1 MKLNRLSS
9 LTIALFL
16 ALIFAAALLW
26 LSANVAAST
35 AGPILFSD
43 DFEGGSANWT
53 AIEGTWSVVLDGSH
67 VYQQD
72 DVSVT
77 GRSVAGAPEWTD
89 YVAQARIKP
98 VSGKYA
104 MLMVRYQD
112 PNNYYLFA
120 LRTDNGKM
128 EMKKMSNGSSGSA
141 LAGSRYI
148 PITPGEWYTATFE
161 AVGTTLR
168 AFINGTPVMTYTDNA
183 GTPPFM
189 AGKIGLGT
197 LDAVAEFDDVSV
209 VSLVPVYPLR
219 VTRAGT
225 GDGSVSSLPAGIE
238 CSVTCTADFTAGTVV
253 TLTAAPKPDSVFA
266 GWIGAG
272 CGNTDSCVVTMDAA
286 KSVAAVFSA
295 LSQPTLIVN
304 KDGTGSGSVT
314 SSPVG
319 IACGASCLAGFAQ
332 GVVVTLTATA
342 EPFSAFSGWSGA
354 GCSGADICVIT
365 MDTAKMVTATFTY
378 VTHPLT
384 VTKTGSGTGTVTS
397 NPAGIACGPTCTA
410 SLGGVVTLTAVAD
423 IGSSFTRWNGAGCH
437 GSGPCVLTMDAA
449 KTITATFSRYNVY
462 LPIVAS
468 TILTA
473 TAPPSYVAPWGDDAN
488 PGTLTQPFFTLTR
501 AALAAS
507 PGQTITMRGGTYRYT
522 DTVILD
528 KNGNSVNL
536 YKIWAYP
543 GEQPVLDF
551 SASPSGARG
560 FLITGNFWHL
570 KGLEIM
576 KAQDNAIKIEGSYNI
591 VEQCIL
597 HDNQDSGLQI
607 GLATESTNPGG
618 LLASHNQIINCD
630 SYRNFDAATNGSN
643 ADGFAC
649 KLHAGQGNV
658 FRGCRA
664 WENADDGWDMF
675 LQDYPVIIDSSWTWH
690 NGDRTLFGSPIAW
703 GGNGNGFKVGGGN
716 NHGAHILRN
725 CVAFDHKYG
734 DGSATKGF
742 DQNHNFS
749 GVTIY
754 NSTAWSNT
762 INYSFYEQPDDG
774 TPSRPE
780 EQRRLRFG
788 RQQCQFVGGH
798 DPAEQQLDSA
808 GHGQLRRFPQP
819 RCEPGKSAPA
829 SRRQPARQ

>member
-1 MKLNRLSS
+1 
-9 LTIALFL
+9 
-16 ALIFAAALLW
+16 
-26 LSANVAAST
+26 
-35 AGPILFSD
+35 
-43 DFEGGSANWT
+43 
-53 AIEGTWSVVLDGSH
+53 
-67 VYQQD
+67 
-72 DVSVT
+72 
-77 GRSVAGAPEWTD
+77 
-89 YVAQARIKP
+89 
-98 VSGKYA
+98 
-104 MLMVRYQD
+104 
-112 PNNYYLFA
+112 
-120 LRTDNGKM
+120 
-128 EMKKMSNGSSGSA
+128 
-141 LAGSRYI
+141 
-148 PITPGEWYTATFE
+148 
-161 AVGTTLR
+161 
-168 AFINGTPVMTYTDNA
+168 
-183 GTPPFM
+183 
-189 AGKIGLGT
+189 
-197 LDAVAEFDDVSV
+197 
-209 VSLVPVYPLR
+209 
-219 VTRAGT
+219 
-225 GDGSVSSLPAGIE
+225 
-238 CSVTCTADFTAGTVV
+238 
-253 TLTAAPKPDSVFA
+253 
-266 GWIGAG
+266 
-272 CGNTDSCVVTMDAA
+272 
-286 KSVAAVFSA
+286 
-295 LSQPTLIVN
+295 
-304 KDGTGSGSVT
+304 
-314 SSPVG
+314 
-319 IACGASCLAGFAQ
+319 
-332 GVVVTLTATA
+332 
-342 EPFSAFSGWSGA
+342 
-354 GCSGADICVIT
+354 
-365 MDTAKMVTATFTY
+365 
-378 VTHPLT
+378 
-384 VTKTGSGTGTVTS
+384 
-397 NPAGIACGPTCTA
+397 
-410 SLGGVVTLTAVAD
+410 
-423 IGSSFTRWNGAGCH
+423 
-437 GSGPCVLTMDAA
+437 MDAA

-774 TPSRPE
+774 SHHVLKNNVGFDSVGNNVNLSADTIQPNNSWTLPVTANSADFRSLDASLAKAPRQADGSLPDNDFARLMAGSDLIDKGVDVGTPY
-780 EQRRLRFG
+780 FG
-788 RQQCQFVGGH
+788 
-798 DPAEQQLDSA
+798 
-808 GHGQLRRFPQP
+808 
-819 RCEPGKSAPA
+819 SAPDLGA
-829 SRRQPARQ
+829 FEWH